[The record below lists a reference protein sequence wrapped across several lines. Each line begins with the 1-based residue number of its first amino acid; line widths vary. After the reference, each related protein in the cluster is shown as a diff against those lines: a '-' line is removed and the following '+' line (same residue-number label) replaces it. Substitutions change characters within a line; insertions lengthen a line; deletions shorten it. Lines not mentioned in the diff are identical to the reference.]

1 VGSTSVHIGKKAE
14 IMDITK
20 NLLGGF
26 LFSGEVITNPLSLLN
41 ELLFACF
48 LAALI
53 YFVYYRSH
61 TALTYN
67 RKFNIALVMVTF
79 AVTFMML
86 IVDNNIAV
94 SFGMMGTLSIV
105 RFRANVKD
113 NRDIGFVLWALVN
126 GLAIGTSNFIVSLI
140 YSAIMTLYMTLTINS
155 RTTTKNYLLIIRGTN
170 YTRDVDD
177 YLHSYSQYIRL
188 KAKNLTKDAF
198 ELVYDIKPG
207 AYLKENRLTEALL
220 SKPNVISANL
230 LSSDSEVE

>member
-1 VGSTSVHIGKKAE
+1 
-14 IMDITK
+14 MDITK
-20 NLLGGF
+20 SLLGGF
-26 LFSGEVITNPLSLLN
+26 LFSGEVNTNPLSLVN
-41 ELLFACF
+41 EVFFAALLGS
-48 LAALI
+48 LI
-53 YFVYYRSH
+53 YFIYYRSY
-61 TALTYN
+61 TTLSYN
-67 RKFNIALVMVTF
+67 KKFNISLVMITF

-86 IVDNNIAV
+86 LVDDNIAV

-126 GLAIGTSNFIVSLI
+126 GLAVGTSNFVVGVI
-140 YSAIMTLYMTLTINS
+140 YSVIMSLYMTLTRNS
-155 RTTTKNYLLIIRGTN
+155 KTSSKNYLLIIRGTN

-177 YLHSYSQYIRL
+177 YLAGYSQEVRL
-188 KAKNLTKDAF
+188 KAKNLTKDTF

-230 LSSDSEVE
+230 LSSNSEIE